1 MDKNKSWKR
10 CGCCQLWDT
19 CAVASGQAVR
29 GLLEENSLE
38 IWKKTKCL
46 ILTSC
51 LYMVYVMLEFKSQPK
66 LVLFSTG
73 DAPWGVTSA
82 SGLFSH
88 TALQGIPAGQPAVSW
103 PCCTAV
109 HMHQRMFQGE
119 PLVFLL
125 LTLCFHSLYVMV
137 FESQGHQEHLFNWPW
152 GSHCLLCRPGSDL
165 VSQGILLSLLCS
177 LDSTRFLKDSLHHC
191 GFLPHILWIQLH

>member
-1 MDKNKSWKR
+1 ML
-10 CGCCQLWDT
+10 G
-19 CAVASGQAVR
+19 
-29 GLLEENSLE
+29 ENSVE

-51 LYMVYVMLEFKSQPK
+51 LYMVSVMLEFKSQPK
-66 LVLFSTG
+66 LVFFSTG

-88 TALQGIPAGQPAVSW
+88 TALQGIPAGQPAASW

-109 HMHQRMFQGE
+109 HMRQRMFQGE

-137 FESQGHQEHLFNWPW
+137 FESRGTRSIYLIDPEVVTACFV
-152 GSHCLLCRPGSDL
+152 GL
-165 VSQGILLSLLCS
+165 VQTWCP
-177 LDSTRFLKDSLHHC
+177 RAYY
-191 GFLPHILWIQLH
+191 